1 MDDAQQI
8 DRLIEVMKQLK
19 ELEMIY
25 SETHDTVILTLMLS
39 LIHATPVPNVT
50 ILGNNKTTMALA

>member
-1 MDDAQQI
+1 MDEAQQI
-8 DRLIEVMKQLK
+8 DRLIEVMEQLK

-25 SETHDTVILTLMLS
+25 SETYDTVILTLMLS
-39 LIHATPVPNVT
+39 LIHATLVPNVT

>member
-25 SETHDTVILTLMLS
+25 SETYDTVILTLMLS
-39 LIHATPVPNVT
+39 LINATPVPNVT